1 MTTQSR
7 AGRWGAGA
15 VVVAVCAGCG
25 GSGGAAPA
33 PAPSPA
39 VTSPGVGAPSSSALS
54 SSAAG
59 SSAASSPA
67 EPSTL
72 GPVPS
77 NPPIPAGTPGQP
89 RGRVAAPVD
98 EQSPDAVAAAFA
110 AATFTYDTALDRS
123 PFDAQ
128 VRSAVYA
135 TPPFAAVLKQPL
147 QQGGGAQWNTLAA
160 HHGFTTVALTANHD
174 DGRPPDQLGAAARA
188 YTVATTGHGDNGWTT
203 PLDSQTM
210 YVFMTRTG
218 TATPWQ
224 VARVSFSGGS

>member
-1 MTTQSR
+1 MQVNKAVLCR
-7 AGRWGAGA
+7 AVTVVAAVAVLGA
-15 VVVAVCAGCG
+15 VAGCSG
-25 GSGGAAPA
+25 GSTPP

-39 VTSPGVGAPSSSALS
+39 VSGPSQLTGA
-54 SSAAG
+54 
-59 SSAASSPA
+59 SPA
-67 EPSTL
+67 PPPTTATTTV

-77 NPPIPAGTPGQP
+77 NPPVPAGTAGQP
-89 RGRVAAPVD
+89 RGGVAAPVD
-98 EQSPDAVAAAFA
+98 GQSPDGVAGAFA

-135 TPPFAAVLKQPL
+135 TPAFAAVLKQPL

-174 DGRPPDQLGAAARA
+174 DGRPPDQLGSAARA

-203 PLDSQTM
+203 PLASQTM
-210 YVFMTRTG
+210 YVFMTRSG